1 MESHTLDKVDRAIL
15 FHLQENARHNTN
27 AEIADRIGVSPSTV
41 GKRITELEEKG
52 VIKGY
57 RPEIDYERAGFPL
70 HVLFVCTA
78 PITDRDSLIEE
89 TLGIDTVVNVQEMM
103 TGQRNVLIEVVGRTN
118 DDITRAAR
126 TIDGL
131 GFTVT
136 DEILK
141 RAEYPQPSIVFGDGA
156 GRRPAGSSEE

>member
-1 MESHTLDKVDRAIL
+1 MTSDVLDEVDRAIL
-15 FHLQENARHNTN
+15 FQLQQDARHNTN

-41 GKRITELEEKG
+41 GKRISQLEENG

-57 RPEIDYERAGFPL
+57 QPKIDYEQAGFPL
-70 HVLFVCTA
+70 HVLFICTA
-78 PITDRDSLIEE
+78 PITDRESLVRE
-89 TLGIDTVVNVQEMM
+89 TLEIDTVVNVQEMM

-118 DDITRAAR
+118 DDITDAAR

-131 GFTVT
+131 GYTVT

-141 RAEYPQPSIVFGDGA
+141 RAEYPQPSIVFRDVSRGEFSDD
-156 GRRPAGSSEE
+156 RRD